1 MPQTMGVTGLTAIH
15 VLTFSWTSN
24 IPLAYKY
31 RISLSPLSPRKTSL
45 KQTLRPCVPLRH
57 LSLNVTHP
65 SLKKDS
71 HMADQIIQDA
81 GENTT
86 PIVVPQQE
94 EIFTRLTTFIAGL
107 REVSPLFEEVISNGN
122 DADKAKDDDLLL
134 EDDEETYEDDDE
146 TYEDEDETKS
156 KDEGPMC
163 LTVADS
169 LEKLLQQFKSRAA
182 KYTPGKKLA
191 PFHRILQDID
201 HNLRGVDTMLLCVW
215 ITAEDHLSE
224 RVRQVCAGV
233 GVTDAVEAIVKEM
246 EGLSEHDEAAEQK
259 AEQMF
264 ARLAEVFAPYP
275 EAYADFTRLNDLNM
289 LLPKLADMPEDVR
302 ELRDLMLLARQPVN

>member
-1 MPQTMGVTGLTAIH
+1 
-15 VLTFSWTSN
+15 
-24 IPLAYKY
+24 
-31 RISLSPLSPRKTSL
+31 
-45 KQTLRPCVPLRH
+45 
-57 LSLNVTHP
+57 
-65 SLKKDS
+65 
-71 HMADQIIQDA
+71 MADQIIQDA

-182 KYTPGKKLA
+182 RYTPGKKLA